1 MGHGEPGPGR
11 TTGDAEVDSKPRAA
25 CSLTTC
31 NGVSSSLPQPTAR
44 ETWKCSGHGCDE
56 NDRAGGKADF
66 CKLLGPRGMAE
77 TVGNLQL
84 LCFFPAA
91 SGSPLLS
98 ASPWAAE
105 ALASDRHLGEMRGWE
120 LITDTLLF

>member
-1 MGHGEPGPGR
+1 MGHGEPGLDLEGQQ
-11 TTGDAEVDSKPRAA
+11 AMPRWIANRA
-25 CSLTTC
+25 PLVLTTC

-66 CKLLGPRGMAE
+66 CKLLGPRGMSE

-98 ASPWAAE
+98 ASPWALRRWRQIGISGRCGAG
-105 ALASDRHLGEMRGWE
+105 S
-120 LITDTLLF
+120 